1 MKNFSAQIDKI
12 NSKIILS
19 LVFLVPLF
27 FLPITTEFFE
37 FNKLILITIATFLI
51 LILWTIRTYNTK
63 VIFTIKSQLNI
74 FLNASLVLIAVST
87 LFSINKH
94 VSIFGQYQRWFPS
107 LFVILIFGIFFYISG
122 ALFAENKFK
131 ENILKTFFSSITL
144 ASFIATLSYNNFIT
158 LILKN
163 VEYFNYVE
171 FNTTGS
177 QTTLTVLAA
186 IGGMIGFWLIT
197 QNKAVIYKS
206 FITLGTLINI
216 YVIIVYG
223 NPAGTVVLFLGFLLY
238 FLIDKIINKQ
248 KTNVMLV
255 ILTITTVVSF
265 TFTKIS
271 VTNQFILNN
280 EFSKEVKLPF
290 NMSWIVASTTA
301 RDYPF
306 LGTGPSTF
314 LYAFSSY
321 KPLALNQSEFWAVN
335 FDKPYNEA
343 LNVLANLGI
352 VGFLVISFTY
362 FKLLSKTGNKIV
374 VSKGTEHLTI
384 DQLAGVL
391 MLLVLVSYLFATASI
406 QLVFI
411 TMVILLVTH
420 INKENIVELG
430 VFSGTLGTL
439 IETKHTNFI
448 AYTLSIVVLPVLIM
462 GLIITTNMYRAE
474 YYMRKAFVAIT
485 ENRLEQA
492 YELQKLAIKY
502 NTKRTEYRNSYAQ
515 TNVALSKIYL
525 SQITEDMSDQEKKQ
539 IQDLATTLIVQ
550 AVRQTIISTES
561 INRYD
566 VKNWETRA
574 NIYNSLIGIVQ
585 NVEEK
590 AIEAYANA
598 ISLDPINPSLRLQL
612 GNTYLKQQKYNE
624 AAQAYRQA
632 ITLKQDY
639 ATAHYNY
646 ATVLKLLNNY
656 SLAQTELEIAKS
668 LVPVNSPDY
677 NIVTNEL
684 EEISN
689 LLHEQN
695 TQLTAEQLEQAAKG
709 SDITN
714 NGTQLTA
721 EELPTTENT
730 NIDNQTQ

>member
-51 LILWTIRTYNTK
+51 LILWTIRTYDTK
-63 VIFTIKSQLNI
+63 IIFTVKSQLNI
-74 FLNASLVLIAVST
+74 YLNASLIILVLST

-94 VSIFGQYQRWFPS
+94 VSIFGQYQRWFPG
-107 LFVILIFGIFFYISG
+107 LFIVLIFVIFFYISG
-122 ALFAENKFK
+122 ALFAESKFK
-131 ENILKTFFSSITL
+131 ESILKTFFSSITL
-144 ASFIATLSYNNFIT
+144 ASFIAALSYNNFIT

-163 VEYFNYVE
+163 VTYFNYVE

-186 IGGMIGFWLIT
+186 IGSMIGFWLIT
-197 QNKAVIYKS
+197 QNKAVIYK
-206 FITLGTLINI
+206 FLVVLGTLLNI

-223 NPAGTVVLFLGFLLY
+223 NIAGTVVLFSGFLLY
-238 FLIDKIINKQ
+238 FLIDKVINKQ
-248 KTNVMLV
+248 KANIFLV
-255 ILTITTVVSF
+255 ILAAATAIF
-265 TFTKIS
+265 FIFTKTNL
-271 VTNQFILNN
+271 TNQFILNN
-280 EFSKEVKLPF
+280 EFSKEIKLPF
-290 NMSWIVASTTA
+290 DMSWIVASTTA

-314 LYAFSSY
+314 LYAFSNY

-352 VGFLVISFTY
+352 VGFLVISLAY

-374 VSKGTEHLTI
+374 VSKGAEQLTI
-384 DQLAGVL
+384 DQLAGLL
-391 MLLVLVSYLFATASI
+391 MLLVLISYLFTTASI

-411 TMVILLVTH
+411 TTIILLITH

-448 AYTLSIVVLPVLIM
+448 AYTLSIVVLPVLVM
-462 GLIITTNMYRAE
+462 GLILTTNIYRAE

-525 SQITEDMSDQEKKQ
+525 SQITENMGDQEKKQ

-590 AIEAYANA
+590 ALESYANA
-598 ISLDPINPSLRLQL
+598 ISLDPINPLLRLQL
-612 GNTYLKQQKYNE
+612 GNTYLKQQKYDE

-677 NIVTNEL
+677 NIVIKEL

-695 TQLTAEQLEQAAKG
+695 TQLTAEQLEQAAKA

-714 NGTQLTA
+714 SGTQLTA
-721 EELPTTENT
+721 EELPST
-730 NIDNQTQ
+730 NGTSIDNQTQ